1 MDILL
6 GLPGQI
12 KKLLDRMTNSTVPLS
27 DTRVG
32 YLDASIAARA
42 SQSSVDTVDT
52 NVDSILA
59 TVTANLDAPVSQ
71 AGLPVQ
77 QAFSHSGWTMAP
89 STTLAGPKTAA
100 GTTWSDNVYKTLV
113 DVTSSAGVLHFL
125 AIQRAVSVTGTQSIR
140 LTIDGG
146 TPIEFSGSLG
156 ITNECLMAVGT
167 ANTAGD
173 IGLQPLRFTA
183 SLKVEIKA
191 NVSSGSPADNWCNLY
206 CLYTLD

>member
-100 GTTWSDNVYKTLV
+100 GTTWLMMPWRSRRAAVIGRLV
-113 DVTSSAGVLHFL
+113 KSSSFAMWGGAAL
-125 AIQRAVSVTGTQSIR
+125 RKVSRPVA
-140 LTIDGG
+140 L
-146 TPIEFSGSLG
+146 
-156 ITNECLMAVGT
+156 
-167 ANTAGD
+167 
-173 IGLQPLRFTA
+173 
-183 SLKVEIKA
+183 
-191 NVSSGSPADNWCNLY
+191 
-206 CLYTLD
+206 